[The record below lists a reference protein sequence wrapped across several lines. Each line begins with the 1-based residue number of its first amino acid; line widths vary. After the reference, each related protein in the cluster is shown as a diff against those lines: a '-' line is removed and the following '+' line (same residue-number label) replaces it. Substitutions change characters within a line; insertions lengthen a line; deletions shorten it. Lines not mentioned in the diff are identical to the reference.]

1 MSNQAS
7 FAAMDEC
14 RARALPSSTSLLQ
27 QISTE
32 SVDSVMLD
40 SADWG
45 SGSPQPDAPGPPSTS
60 QPLATSS
67 PDASLL
73 DYTLSP
79 PPSPGAHTLP
89 SGFIPPPTPSPSLP
103 ERAPTPPAS
112 PSASPPPSASPSGF
126 TPPCQQPPTSL
137 LDSLRAVPPTSP
149 EAHPPLIPSPELEQA
164 VTGSQGSKRALED
177 EEAVVSSVGVKRRR
191 QNSKKNMSV
200 GAKAIHVKTSSL
212 GKKLK
217 ESEDIADQSDN
228 AAPPWVKSAS
238 KMFHSEPMSPS
249 WSETVVLWEKFEA
262 SHGFSGS
269 GRITATHR
277 PACISDWIQRA
288 HSPSFRPN
296 ITNLEQFETKF
307 LVWWAA
313 LQPEWRQQADG
324 QLSRGTGDWA
334 AI

>member
-1 MSNQAS
+1 
-7 FAAMDEC
+7 
-14 RARALPSSTSLLQ
+14 
-27 QISTE
+27 
-32 SVDSVMLD
+32 
-40 SADWG
+40 
-45 SGSPQPDAPGPPSTS
+45 
-60 QPLATSS
+60 
-67 PDASLL
+67 
-73 DYTLSP
+73 
-79 PPSPGAHTLP
+79 
-89 SGFIPPPTPSPSLP
+89 
-103 ERAPTPPAS
+103 
-112 PSASPPPSASPSGF
+112 
-126 TPPCQQPPTSL
+126 
-137 LDSLRAVPPTSP
+137 
-149 EAHPPLIPSPELEQA
+149 

-177 EEAVVSSVGVKRRR
+177 EEAVVSGVGVKQHR

-212 GKKLK
+212 GKKKLK

-228 AAPPWVKSAS
+228 TAPPWVKSAS
-238 KMFHSEPMSPS
+238 KMFRSEPMSPS

-277 PACISDWIQRA
+277 PACISDWIQHAR
-288 HSPSFRPN
+288 SPSFRPN

-324 QLSRGTGDWA
+324 QLSCGTGDWA